1 MVEKV
6 FTAWTEGL
14 YGKEWPISFLF
25 RCEDSERYRDLLYF
39 EARRFIDGLGISGK
53 RGVRF
58 QAIEKRGII
67 PPILAMASSSQ
78 SATNH
83 DMYTEE
89 ERHAIEAQLE
99 RLLANPY
106 FSHSR
111 RFPSFL
117 RYIVNATVNGHAD
130 LLKER
135 TLGIEIFA
143 KSAAYDPALD
153 PIVRVTAAEIRKRIA
168 QYYQDPGHENE
179 LKVSLPPGSYVPQ
192 FQFSGVGYGVANAG
206 PNDPALMPAESAVAL
221 TQTRAA
227 HRTRWIVAAF
237 AALALLSTAAWFV
250 TWRIS
255 QHSAFAEFW
264 DPILN
269 SQEPV
274 LFCVADQT
282 QYTTISQR
290 DAENPAQLVTL
301 KDNLTAVV
309 IDDLSTI
316 VKIAGVLQSKGIH
329 YSLRGESATN
339 LMDLR
344 NGSSVIVGAFDNAW
358 TLRLTKTLRY
368 RFANDPD
375 MAHLWIV
382 DSMDPKQPR
391 WIVDRGEQ
399 MATNNYQDYAI
410 VARFTDDLT
419 GKPTLIAAGIARG
432 GTIAAGEFLTNPELL
447 RVVRSHQSSPNAK
460 NVELVL
466 STQIVDGDPGTPK
479 IEAVYYW

>member
-1 MVEKV
+1 M
-6 FTAWTEGL
+6 G
-14 YGKEWPISFLF
+14 S
-25 RCEDSERYRDLLYF
+25 
-39 EARRFIDGLGISGK
+39 
-53 RGVRF
+53 
-58 QAIEKRGII
+58 
-67 PPILAMASSSQ
+67 PPQ
-78 SATNH
+78 SAISH
-83 DMYTEE
+83 DLFTEE
-89 ERHAIEAQLE
+89 EKRAIEAQLE

-111 RFPSFL
+111 RFPAFL
-117 RYIVNATVNGHAD
+117 RYIVNATVNGQAD

-143 KSAAYDPALD
+143 KSANYDTALD

-168 QYYQDPGHENE
+168 QYYQDPGHGNE
-179 LKVSLPPGSYVPQ
+179 LKVSLPPGSYVPH
-192 FQFSGVGYGVANAG
+192 FQFSGVDYGVADTG
-206 PNDPALMPAESAVAL
+206 PNEPALLPTES
-221 TQTRAA
+221 
-227 HRTRWIVAAF
+227 
-237 AALALLSTAAWFV
+237 ALALAQTLTVQQTRTVHWTRWMVAAIAVFVLLSGVTWFV
-250 TWRIS
+250 TWRIN

-269 SQEPV
+269 SPEPV

-282 QYTTISQR
+282 QYTAISLR
-290 DAENPAQLVTL
+290 DAGNPEQLVTL

-309 IDDLSTI
+309 IDDLSII
-316 VKIAGVLQSKGIH
+316 VKIAGVLQSRGKQ
-329 YSLRGESATN
+329 YTLRGENATN

-368 RFANDPD
+368 HFANDAN

-382 DSMDPKQPR
+382 DSTNPKQSR

-419 GKPTLIAAGIARG
+419 GKPTLVAAGIARG
-432 GTIAAGEFLTNPELL
+432 GTIAAGEFLSNPQLL
-447 RVVRSHQSSPNAK
+447 RVVRSRQPSPNAK
-460 NVELVL
+460 NVEVVL
-466 STQIVDGDPGTPK
+466 STQIVDGEPGTPK
-479 IEAVYYW
+479 IEAVYFW

>member
-1 MVEKV
+1 
-6 FTAWTEGL
+6 
-14 YGKEWPISFLF
+14 
-25 RCEDSERYRDLLYF
+25 
-39 EARRFIDGLGISGK
+39 
-53 RGVRF
+53 
-58 QAIEKRGII
+58 
-67 PPILAMASSSQ
+67 MASPPQ
-78 SATNH
+78 SAISH
-83 DMYTEE
+83 DIYTEE

-117 RYIVNATVNGHAD
+117 RYIVNATVNGQAD

-143 KSAAYDPALD
+143 KSANYDTALD

-168 QYYQDPGHENE
+168 QYYQEPGHENE

-192 FQFSGVGYGVANAG
+192 FQFSGVEYGVADAG
-206 PNDPALMPAESAVAL
+206 PTEPVLLPPGSALPLAQ
-221 TQTRAA
+221 TQTIHWA
-227 HRTRWIVAAF
+227 RWTVAAIAVF
-237 AALALLSTAAWFV
+237 ALLSAVAWFV
-250 TWRIS
+250 TWRIN

-269 SQEPV
+269 SPEPV

-282 QYTTISQR
+282 QYTAISLR
-290 DAENPAQLVTL
+290 DAGNPEQLVTL

-309 IDDLSTI
+309 IDDLSII
-316 VKIAGVLQSKGIH
+316 VKIAGVLQSRGKQ
-329 YSLRGESATN
+329 YTLRGENATN

-368 RFANDPD
+368 HFANDAD

-382 DSMDPKQPR
+382 DSTNPKESR
-391 WIVDRGEQ
+391 WIVDRDEQ

-419 GKPTLIAAGIARG
+419 GKPTLVAAGIARG

-447 RVVRSHQSSPNAK
+447 RMVRSRQPSPNTK
-460 NVELVL
+460 NVEVVL
-466 STQIVDGDPGTPK
+466 STQIVDGEPGTPK